1 MDKLLHDHLVQIRFF
16 VILKNTIR
24 ILQLAGLIYCA
35 FIIVKQLISNS
46 VMSEI
51 DLRIPSFLLPILFI
65 LECIIR
71 LLRHYY
77 KSTLDTLKYFI
88 MIEIDY
94 FRDSRDSY
102 QKLLDNHIDEKSPEN
117 EIKELGKKETDEEYL
132 SRKVLG
138 SRVQYGM
145 ALKHLRK
152 LEKLYCILKK

>member
-1 MDKLLHDHLVQIRFF
+1 
-16 VILKNTIR
+16 
-24 ILQLAGLIYCA
+24 
-35 FIIVKQLISNS
+35 
-46 VMSEI
+46 
-51 DLRIPSFLLPILFI
+51 
-65 LECIIR
+65 
-71 LLRHYY
+71 
-77 KSTLDTLKYFI
+77 

-132 SRKVLG
+132 SRKVLE

-152 LEKLYCILKK
+152 LEKLYRILKK

>member
-65 LECIIR
+65 L
-71 LLRHYY
+71 
-77 KSTLDTLKYFI
+77 
-88 MIEIDY
+88 
-94 FRDSRDSY
+94 
-102 QKLLDNHIDEKSPEN
+102 
-117 EIKELGKKETDEEYL
+117 
-132 SRKVLG
+132 
-138 SRVQYGM
+138 
-145 ALKHLRK
+145 
-152 LEKLYCILKK
+152 